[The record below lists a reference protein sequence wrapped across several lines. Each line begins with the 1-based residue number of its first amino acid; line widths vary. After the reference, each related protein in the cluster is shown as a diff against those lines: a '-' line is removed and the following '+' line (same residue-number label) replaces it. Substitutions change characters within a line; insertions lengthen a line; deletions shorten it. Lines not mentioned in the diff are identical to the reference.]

1 MITSIKKEIERLLS
15 ADKNNISITFVGSSK
30 NKKINEISDIDV
42 VVICKKLSKNY
53 YIKQIE
59 SIKNID
65 ESLYSS
71 KFKNIY
77 VNNTF
82 GPLKFNKNGNLVIHL
97 MIYDLKSHKK
107 HVIESPFTCLDWS
120 LYKASYGLEL
130 NKIYP
135 ILNIQIDD
143 FRNARRSFS
152 DYEFEF
158 KEKKLSFREY
168 KFKSNNSYYQT
179 KKYKEIDKIDLIEF
193 MNHVI
198 KFSLFNLCKFISN
211 ENKLFTNAEVY
222 QLLPEFKKFES
233 LKNKLDRTKN
243 NIALLNENE
252 VKKEFKDFLT
262 FYDNYLRKM
271 EKELKPNIFYFLRHS
286 KTELNDGSFLGVGR
300 DPDIKMKIRN
310 KRKKEILNLKIGNY
324 FTSPLKRSENTAKQI
339 TNNYSLSNDL
349 REINYGKAEG
359 MYINDLENKFPKIV
373 KSWSQGKD
381 VRFPN
386 GENLNDVKKRI
397 MIFIKNNLKKI
408 PFLAFTHQVLIR
420 VAICQATGLPLNESF
435 KINIEHEKPYGF
447 FMLNGKL
454 KSTLPRKELYKIY
467 KNE

>member
-1 MITSIKKEIERLLS
+1 
-15 ADKNNISITFVGSSK
+15 
-30 NKKINEISDIDV
+30 
-42 VVICKKLSKNY
+42 
-53 YIKQIE
+53 
-59 SIKNID
+59 
-65 ESLYSS
+65 
-71 KFKNIY
+71 
-77 VNNTF
+77 
-82 GPLKFNKNGNLVIHL
+82 
-97 MIYDLKSHKK
+97 
-107 HVIESPFTCLDWS
+107 
-120 LYKASYGLEL
+120 
-130 NKIYP
+130 
-135 ILNIQIDD
+135 
-143 FRNARRSFS
+143 
-152 DYEFEF
+152 
-158 KEKKLSFREY
+158 
-168 KFKSNNSYYQT
+168 
-179 KKYKEIDKIDLIEF
+179 
-193 MNHVI
+193 
-198 KFSLFNLCKFISN
+198 
-211 ENKLFTNAEVY
+211 
-222 QLLPEFKKFES
+222 
-233 LKNKLDRTKN
+233 
-243 NIALLNENE
+243 

-300 DPDIKMKIRN
+300 DPDIKMKISN

-324 FTSPLKRSENTAKQI
+324 FSSPLKRSENTAKQI

-349 REINYGKAEG
+349 LEINYGKAEG
-359 MYINDLENKFPKIV
+359 MYINDLKNKFPKIV
-373 KSWSQGKD
+373 KSWTQGKD
-381 VRFPN
+381 VKFPN